1 MDEFDWTDMMEKM
14 QDIRLFASFH
24 VRRMKKGGLTSS
36 QEIAMLSHIVFAKAS
51 LTPMELTVLTGLS
64 KSAVSRLIERLEK
77 KEFITKKYSADDKRS
92 YTVLSTVKG
101 NQELDKTYRFYLEPI
116 YKLRRTLGEER
127 FASLISQIREAN
139 QLIQKGK

>member
-14 QDIRLFASFH
+14 QEIRLFSSFH

-36 QEIAMLSHIVFAKAS
+36 QEIAILSHIVFSKEP

-77 KEFITKKYSADDKRS
+77 KDM
-92 YTVLSTVKG
+92 
-101 NQELDKTYRFYLEPI
+101 N
-116 YKLRRTLGEER
+116 
-127 FASLISQIREAN
+127 
-139 QLIQKGK
+139 